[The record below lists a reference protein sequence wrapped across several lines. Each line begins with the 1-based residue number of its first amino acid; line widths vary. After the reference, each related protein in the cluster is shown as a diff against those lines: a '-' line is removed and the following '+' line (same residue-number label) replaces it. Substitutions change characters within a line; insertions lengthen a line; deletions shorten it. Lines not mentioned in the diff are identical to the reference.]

1 MAQAQ
6 AHLIGSGWPREE
18 DEIGQG
24 AEYGVAAVS
33 LGWVLVDGEE
43 LVGGQ
48 DEVPLRVT
56 GLKWVVRRRLCAPS
70 GGRL

>member
-1 MAQAQ
+1 MRT
-6 AHLIGSGWPREE
+6 GWPREE

-33 LGWVLVDGEE
+33 LGWVLVDREE

-48 DEVPLRVT
+48 DEVLLPVT
-56 GLKWVVRRRLCAPS
+56 GLERVVRRRSCAPS
-70 GGRL
+70 GGRLRVLRG